1 MIPSEKFPKKSK
13 EYHLLSVPFVL
24 HKSILEI
31 FVFMGGFMRQIR
43 LAKNTKKTQDMIS
56 KVNGLQPF
64 DLKVR
69 MDNFFSLP
77 SFFGLNGVNSELS
90 FLVFKVYIAHG
101 LENQNFCASIYFS

>member
-1 MIPSEKFPKKSK
+1 MTDKTCKKT
-13 EYHLLSVPFVL
+13 
-24 HKSILEI
+24 
-31 FVFMGGFMRQIR
+31 Q
-43 LAKNTKKTQDMIS
+43 KTQDMIS

-101 LENQNFCASIYFS
+101 LENQDFCAFIYIS